1 MEETVYEPFEF
12 FKLPYYLQKKIILE
26 DLDSDSIENLCTTVN
41 NSTSEIAREFNS
53 KICNNSEIWRE
64 KIRIDFY
71 KDFPKEFKNYDN
83 DINKHLFTPK
93 LYTSFHNAKHL
104 TRNQLEKLGDF
115 EALKMRGFLEE
126 DEIGWV
132 LNTGGDYGGTYI

>member
-1 MEETVYEPFEF
+1 MEETIYEPFEF
-12 FKLPYYLQKKIILE
+12 FKLPYYLQRKIILE
-26 DLDSDSIENLCTTVN
+26 DLDSDSIENLCKAAN

-71 KDFPKEFKNYDN
+71 KDFPEEFKNYD
-83 DINKHLFTPK
+83 KHLFTPK
-93 LYTSFHNAKHL
+93 LYKSFHNAKHL
-104 TRNQLEKLGDF
+104 TRNQLEKLWDV

-126 DEIGWV
+126 ERDIGLV